1 MIADRKGDAASQFL
15 NDVLEKVEVK
25 IINMEQGFAMMKN
38 EQKKERDNVGRMEV
52 STLKNN
58 EDFRNVLNQI

>member
-38 EQKKERDNVGRMEV
+38 E
-52 STLKNN
+52 
-58 EDFRNVLNQI
+58 